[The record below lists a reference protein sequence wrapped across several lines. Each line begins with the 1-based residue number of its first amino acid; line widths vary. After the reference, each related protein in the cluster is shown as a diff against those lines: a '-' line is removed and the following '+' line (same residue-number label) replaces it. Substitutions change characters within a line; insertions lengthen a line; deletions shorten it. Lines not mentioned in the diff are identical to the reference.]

1 MIRPAVPG
9 DAPRTVPLIL
19 QAIGSIAFVLT
30 GTNDREDADRIL
42 DGFFRRK
49 DNRVSYQNTLVM
61 EDVKN
66 VVERSREV
74 VGVALIYDG
83 SIARALDE
91 PLEKAAIQ
99 RSGLS
104 DYRIPT
110 EAEPS
115 EFYLDTISVDPK
127 CQGRGFG
134 RDLIE
139 ASCEQARRLG
149 RDRIGLLGQF
159 RLTLGDFGL
168 GFLHGGLPL
177 APAHGQVHLDTDHE
191 GQGEEGVPEFSVG
204 DQFDS
209 HSLHRHLKAEAVP
222 PADSGKDNFV
232 PSEGNAKS
240 WPGMALYQSGAKM
253 IQVSTASVA
262 LVQQRD
268 ETVQKSDSDRSQSR
282 SRALR

>member
-9 DAPRTVPLIL
+9 DAPRAVPLIL

-30 GTNDREDADRIL
+30 GTNNREDADRTL

-61 EDVKN
+61 EDLEN
-66 VVERSREV
+66 VVERSREGSLERSREV

-83 SIARALDE
+83 SIARALDG

-149 RDRIGLLGQF
+149 RDRIGLLV
-159 RLTLGDFGL
+159 DI
-168 GFLHGGLPL
+168 
-177 APAHGQVHLDTDHE
+177 
-191 GQGEEGVPEFSVG
+191 
-204 DQFDS
+204 
-209 HSLHRHLKAEAVP
+209 
-222 PADSGKDNFV
+222 
-232 PSEGNAKS
+232 GN
-240 WPGMALYQSGAKM
+240 SGAKRLYERLEFRTQGRKQIAGYEYFHM
-253 IQVSTASVA
+253 VRDLAASR
-262 LVQQRD
+262 L
-268 ETVQKSDSDRSQSR
+268 
-282 SRALR
+282 

>member
-110 EAEPS
+110 EA
-115 EFYLDTISVDPK
+115 
-127 CQGRGFG
+127 
-134 RDLIE
+134 
-139 ASCEQARRLG
+139 
-149 RDRIGLLGQF
+149 
-159 RLTLGDFGL
+159 
-168 GFLHGGLPL
+168 
-177 APAHGQVHLDTDHE
+177 
-191 GQGEEGVPEFSVG
+191 
-204 DQFDS
+204 
-209 HSLHRHLKAEAVP
+209 
-222 PADSGKDNFV
+222 
-232 PSEGNAKS
+232 
-240 WPGMALYQSGAKM
+240 
-253 IQVSTASVA
+253 
-262 LVQQRD
+262 
-268 ETVQKSDSDRSQSR
+268 
-282 SRALR
+282 

>member
-9 DAPRTVPLIL
+9 DAPRAVPLIL

-30 GTNDREDADRIL
+30 GTNNREDADRIL

-61 EDVKN
+61 EDLEN

-74 VGVALIYDG
+74 VGGARIYDG

-99 RSGLS
+99 KSGLS

-139 ASCEQARRLG
+139 ASCEQARKCG
-149 RDRIGLLGQF
+149 RDRIGLLVDIENSGAN
-159 RLTLGDFGL
+159 RLYERL
-168 GFLHGGLPL
+168 GFRTQGRKQIAGYEYFHMVRDL
-177 APAHGQVHLDTDHE
+177 A
-191 GQGEEGVPEFSVG
+191 
-204 DQFDS
+204 
-209 HSLHRHLKAEAVP
+209 
-222 PADSGKDNFV
+222 
-232 PSEGNAKS
+232 
-240 WPGMALYQSGAKM
+240 
-253 IQVSTASVA
+253 AS
-262 LVQQRD
+262 R
-268 ETVQKSDSDRSQSR
+268 R
-282 SRALR
+282 

>member
-9 DAPRTVPLIL
+9 DAPRAVPLIL

-30 GTNDREDADRIL
+30 GTNNREDADRIL

-61 EDVKN
+61 EDLEN
-66 VVERSREV
+66 VVERSREGSLERSREV

-83 SIARALDE
+83 SIARALDG
-91 PLEKAAIQ
+91 PLEKAAVQ
-99 RSGLS
+99 TSGLS

-149 RDRIGLLGQF
+149 RDRIGLLV
-159 RLTLGDFGL
+159 DI
-168 GFLHGGLPL
+168 
-177 APAHGQVHLDTDHE
+177 
-191 GQGEEGVPEFSVG
+191 
-204 DQFDS
+204 
-209 HSLHRHLKAEAVP
+209 
-222 PADSGKDNFV
+222 
-232 PSEGNAKS
+232 GN
-240 WPGMALYQSGAKM
+240 SGAKRLYERLEFRTQGRKQIGGYEYFHM
-253 IQVSTASVA
+253 VRDLAASR
-262 LVQQRD
+262 L
-268 ETVQKSDSDRSQSR
+268 
-282 SRALR
+282 

>member
-83 SIARALDE
+83 SIAIALDE

-149 RDRIGLLGQF
+149 RDRIGLLV
-159 RLTLGDFGL
+159 DI
-168 GFLHGGLPL
+168 
-177 APAHGQVHLDTDHE
+177 E
-191 GQGEEGVPEFSVG
+191 
-204 DQFDS
+204 
-209 HSLHRHLKAEAVP
+209 
-222 PADSGKDNFV
+222 N
-232 PSEGNAKS
+232 
-240 WPGMALYQSGAKM
+240 SGAKRLYERLEFHTQGRKQIAGYEYFHM
-253 IQVSTASVA
+253 VRDLAASR
-262 LVQQRD
+262 L
-268 ETVQKSDSDRSQSR
+268 
-282 SRALR
+282 

>member
-1 MIRPAVPG
+1 MQDVQVIRPAVPS
-9 DAPRTVPLIL
+9 DASEAVPLIL

-30 GTNDREDADRIL
+30 GTNNREDADRIL

-61 EDVKN
+61 EDVEN
-66 VVERSREV
+66 VVDRSREV

-99 RSGLS
+99 RLGLS
-104 DYRIPT
+104 DYCIPT

-139 ASCEQARRLG
+139 ASCEQALRLE
-149 RDRIGLLGQF
+149 RDRIGLLV
-159 RLTLGDFGL
+159 DI
-168 GFLHGGLPL
+168 
-177 APAHGQVHLDTDHE
+177 E
-191 GQGEEGVPEFSVG
+191 
-204 DQFDS
+204 
-209 HSLHRHLKAEAVP
+209 
-222 PADSGKDNFV
+222 N
-232 PSEGNAKS
+232 
-240 WPGMALYQSGAKM
+240 SGAKRLYERLEFRTQGRKQIAGYEYFHM
-253 IQVSTASVA
+253 VRDLAASR
-262 LVQQRD
+262 L
-268 ETVQKSDSDRSQSR
+268 
-282 SRALR
+282 

>member
-9 DAPRTVPLIL
+9 DAPRAVPLIL

-30 GTNDREDADRIL
+30 GTNNREEADCIL

-49 DNRVSYQNTLVM
+49 DNRVSYQNTIVI
-61 EDVKN
+61 EDLEN
-66 VVERSREV
+66 ILERSQEV

-83 SIARALDE
+83 SIARKLDE

-99 RSGLS
+99 KSGLS

-149 RDRIGLLGQF
+149 RDRIGLLV
-159 RLTLGDFGL
+159 DI
-168 GFLHGGLPL
+168 
-177 APAHGQVHLDTDHE
+177 
-191 GQGEEGVPEFSVG
+191 
-204 DQFDS
+204 
-209 HSLHRHLKAEAVP
+209 
-222 PADSGKDNFV
+222 
-232 PSEGNAKS
+232 GN
-240 WPGMALYQSGAKM
+240 SGAKRLYERLEFRTQGRKQIAGYEYFHM
-253 IQVSTASVA
+253 VRDLAASR
-262 LVQQRD
+262 L
-268 ETVQKSDSDRSQSR
+268 
-282 SRALR
+282 